1 MCYNIVKTLIKGLK
15 TMKKSIIAII
25 TITSTLMIMG
35 AGVQQPEQ
43 IQQPQQP
50 EQTQQPESREAQ
62 CIGFSFEYPG
72 DYIMDESDPEFVAF
86 GDKDANI
93 VLIAPKAPIDNTIIS
108 EADKKKIQD
117 NSGQYVDW
125 CLSQLVRSYKKGLT
139 LNSKGVTV
147 IDVPNDTLVTKT
159 VKIDEGSDW
168 YFTIYLDKD
177 TTSRFF
183 TLGHMAEAQGGE
195 EIYKQV
201 VSTVKYVGE

>member
-1 MCYNIVKTLIKGLK
+1 MSRYRLIIFSPKMCYNIVKTLIKGLK

-35 AGVQQPEQ
+35 AGV
-43 IQQPQQP
+43 
-50 EQTQQPESREAQ
+50 QQPESREAQ

-93 VLIAPKAPIDNTIIS
+93 VLIAPKEQIDNTIIS

-159 VKIDEGSDW
+159 VKIDDDSDW

-183 TLGHMAEAQGGE
+183 TLGHMTEAQGGE